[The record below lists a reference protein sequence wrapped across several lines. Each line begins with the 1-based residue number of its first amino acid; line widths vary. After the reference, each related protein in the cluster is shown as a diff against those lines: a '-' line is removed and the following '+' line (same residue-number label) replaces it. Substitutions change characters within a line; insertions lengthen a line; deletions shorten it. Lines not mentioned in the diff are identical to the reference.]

1 MKHFEKKDEIQEIF
15 RISDY
20 GLALFVDE
28 YATIFFSCNGRQALP
43 ISKMPWKLQLP
54 FFLTFLHDH
63 SLAERFKDMEIVGAI
78 DLYIKWKFCS
88 GEELILSN

>member
-1 MKHFEKKDEIQEIF
+1 MKPLEKNDKMLEIF
-15 RISDY
+15 QIPNY
-20 GLALFVDE
+20 GLTLFVNQ
-28 YATIFFSCNGRQALP
+28 YASIFFSYNGQQALP

-63 SLAERFKDMEIVGAI
+63 SLAERFKDLEIVGAI
-78 DLYIKWKFCS
+78 DLYIKWKFCN